1 MGADVNFV
9 DNDGNTPLFEAAMHN
24 REIQMKELL
33 DIGANVNFKNDRN
46 ITAIAIVSKT
56 NNLIDYHKSS
66 IGSQPCIISDPN
78 FPRLALEVN

>member
-9 DNDGNTPLFEAAMHN
+9 DNEGNPPLFEAAMHN
-24 REIQMKELL
+24 REIQMKQLL
-33 DIGANVNFKNDRN
+33 DNGANVNFKNGRN

-66 IGSQPCIISDPN
+66 IRS
-78 FPRLALEVN
+78 

>member
-24 REIQMKELL
+24 REIQMKQLL
-33 DIGANVNFKNDRN
+33 ENGANVNFKNDRN

-56 NNLIDYHKSS
+56 NYKLDYQNNKNFDLHTLTTY
-66 IGSQPCIISDPN
+66 QP
-78 FPRLALEVN
+78 LA